1 MHDILDSLISPI
13 RLGSITTDPRNLAQK
28 ACRAIQGFRT
38 HATLFVDP
46 ANNVYAQP
54 AAYANGHPVDEI
66 IGIYGTSVQ
75 ARDLAEDFRATAA
88 ARLKAIGML
97 ES

>member
-1 MHDILDSLISPI
+1 MIS
-13 RLGSITTDPRNLAQK
+13 SDPRQLAYK
-28 ACRAIQGFRT
+28 ACKAIKGFGAHT
-38 HATLFVDP
+38 TVFIDP
-46 ANNVYAQP
+46 GNTVYAQP

-66 IGIYGTSVQ
+66 VGIYGTSVQ
-75 ARDLAEDFRATAA
+75 ARDIADDFRATAA